1 MSITFTLSWITL
13 LFIEA
18 SGNYAILWQFSM
30 VLGSREWGVGC
41 RVWGVGSRES
51 GVGSRESGVGVSG
64 QRSAVSGQ

>member
-18 SGNYAILWQFSM
+18 SGNYAILWEFSM
-30 VLGSREWGVGC
+30 VL
-41 RVWGVGSRES
+41 GSRES

-64 QRSAVSGQ
+64 QPSAVSRQPFVVWP

>member
-30 VLGSREWGVGC
+30 VLGSRELGVGC
-41 RVWGVGSRES
+41 RVWVVGDKKAMQSATRGEFNYGSSAPRE
-51 GVGSRESGVGVSG
+51 
-64 QRSAVSGQ
+64 